1 MEEAVMHL
9 ALVIDDYLP
18 HSTRVAAKM
27 FHELALK
34 YIDLGHQVTIITPH
48 FDKGAPCLIKDE
60 IDGVNVWRFFSGPI
74 KDVGKITRAINET
87 LLSYRAWRAIANQV
101 KEDTFDGVVYYSP
114 SIFFGSLVGQIKKRC
129 NCYSYLVLRDF
140 FPQWAIDSGLIK
152 AGSVIERYFRYFE
165 ASSYKRA
172 DMIGVMSQRN
182 LDIFNDN
189 NAEQFPVSILRNWA
203 SLTPHVASSK
213 VYNLREKL
221 GLSDQV
227 IYFYGGNIGHAQD
240 MANLVRLAKGMSQDN
255 KAHFLFVGQ
264 GDEVELI
271 QDLASKW
278 ELSNFSYLPS
288 VDQTEFKEILAQVD
302 VGLFSLSAKH
312 TAHNFPGKL
321 LGYMVQSLPILGSVN
336 QGNDLMELVNESG
349 AGFITMNGD
358 DEQFLANAL
367 QLQQSVELRR
377 EMGAAGYRLLE
388 NEFAVSSIASTILS
402 SLEKVNENSGQ
413 AVFNQS

>member
-1 MEEAVMHL
+1 MKL
-9 ALVIDDYLP
+9 ALIIDDYLP
-18 HSTRVAAKM
+18 HSTRVGAKM
-27 FHELALK
+27 IHELACELMQQ
-34 YIDLGHQVTIITPH
+34 GHQVTVITPH
-48 FDKGAPCLIKDE
+48 FDQSRSKLIKGE
-60 IDGVNVWRFFSGPI
+60 IDGVEVWRFISGPI
-74 KDVGKITRAINET
+74 KDVDKVTRAINET
-87 LLSYRAWRAIANQV
+87 LLSYRAWGAIAHQV

-114 SIFFGSLVGQIKKRC
+114 SIFFGSLVAKIKKRC
-129 NCYSYLVLRDF
+129 NCRSYLVLRDF

-152 AGSVIERYFRYFE
+152 SGSIIERYFRYFE
-165 ASSYKRA
+165 SLSYKHA
-172 DMIGVMSQRN
+172 DMIGVMSQKN

-189 NAEQFPVSILRNWA
+189 NSGQFPVSILRNWA
-203 SLTPHVASSK
+203 SLTPHETSPQ

-221 GLSDQV
+221 GLLDQV

-240 MANLVRLAKGMSQDN
+240 MANLVRLAKGMRHEN
-255 KAHFLFVGQ
+255 NAHFLFVGQ

-271 QDLASKW
+271 EDLARKW
-278 ELSNFSYLPS
+278 ELNNFSYLPS

-349 AGFITMNGD
+349 AGFITVNGD
-358 DEQFLANAL
+358 DEQFLANAH
-367 QLQQSVELRR
+367 QLHKNVELRR